1 MVIICCFYLL
11 FLGLPALED
20 VDEFESQAASVPNTS
35 ALETLV
41 RTACESLAV
50 STLFSGNPSAQVN
63 ALNASDDQQTCKDGS
78 PSGVDGNSESIDASS
93 SCSHNVLDQVSAE
106 DDVVFNAIFGNGR
119 DSAVADG
126 NTEEACNLSLQETPL
141 DLTNE
146 NLSDIG
152 DAEVC
157 LPVSLFCFVFACVK
171 HSGNYDLGH
180 RQPKVLP

>member
-11 FLGLPALED
+11 FSALPALED
-20 VDEFESQAASVPNTS
+20 VDEFESQAAGVPNTS

-63 ALNASDDQQTCKDGS
+63 ALNSSDDQQTCKDGS

-126 NTEEACNLSLQETPL
+126 STEEACNLSLQETPL

-146 NLSDIG
+146 NLSDAG

-157 LPVSLFCFVFACVK
+157 LPVLFVLFCIC
-171 HSGNYDLGH
+171 LC
-180 RQPKVLP
+180 

>member
-1 MVIICCFYLL
+1 MVIFFSCYKICFYLL
-11 FLGLPALED
+11 FLALSTLED
-20 VDEFESQAASVPNTS
+20 DDDEFESQVASAPNTS

-63 ALNASDDQQTCKDGS
+63 ALNVSGNQQTSKEGS
-78 PSGVDGNSESIDASS
+78 PSGTDGNSESVDASS

-106 DDVVFNAIFGNGR
+106 DDAVFNAIFGNGR

-126 NTEEACNLSLQETPL
+126 STEETCNLSLQETPL

-146 NLSDIG
+146 NLGDIG
-152 DAEVC
+152 EAEVC
-157 LPVSLFCFVFACVK
+157 LFACLCVLFCLC
-171 HSGNYDLGH
+171 LC
-180 RQPKVLP
+180 

>member
-1 MVIICCFYLL
+1 MVIIKLCCFYLL
-11 FLGLPALED
+11 LSALPALED

-78 PSGVDGNSESIDASS
+78 PSGVDGNSESIDSSS

-126 NTEEACNLSLQETPL
+126 STDEACNLSLQETPL

-152 DAEVC
+152 DAGDAEVC
-157 LPVSLFCFVFACVK
+157 LPVLFVLFCIC
-171 HSGNYDLGH
+171 LC
-180 RQPKVLP
+180 

>member
-1 MVIICCFYLL
+1 M
-11 FLGLPALED
+11 ED

-63 ALNASDDQQTCKDGS
+63 ALNASDDQQTFKEGS
-78 PSGVDGNSESIDASS
+78 PPGVDGNTSESVDASS

-126 NTEEACNLSLQETPL
+126 STEEACNLSLQETPL

-146 NLSDIG
+146 NFSDIGDAG

-157 LPVSLFCFVFACVK
+157 LFVLFCLC
-171 HSGNYDLGH
+171 LC
-180 RQPKVLP
+180 